1 MRTPP
6 PPIQALLYL
15 CMAGVNISQ
24 LVRYARVWSKYEI
37 FLLWGSNLA
46 VQWLRQTMSH
56 GLGFEI
62 WFEIMAAE
70 INQPRGWTEL
80 IKSPRADRVFD
91 QLCPHPMSM
100 SGSYPRKS
108 VSNLI
113 ITLYAKLYQIV
124 IETNLICDVIII
136 NNKIRH
142 NSFTIF
148 TTRRVLHTEPYFLQ
162 NIFILSVWPLR
173 GHLAARGVNN
183 K

>member
-1 MRTPP
+1 
-6 PPIQALLYL
+6 
-15 CMAGVNISQ
+15 
-24 LVRYARVWSKYEI
+24 
-37 FLLWGSNLA
+37 
-46 VQWLRQTMSH
+46 
-56 GLGFEI
+56 
-62 WFEIMAAE
+62 
-70 INQPRGWTEL
+70 
-80 IKSPRADRVFD
+80 
-91 QLCPHPMSM
+91 MSM

-108 VSNLI
+108 VSNFI

-173 GHLAARGVNN
+173 GHLAARGVNTFFISCIS
-183 K
+183 

>member
-1 MRTPP
+1 MSVPAVMNQMVT
-6 PPIQALLYL
+6 
-15 CMAGVNISQ
+15 
-24 LVRYARVWSKYEI
+24 RV
-37 FLLWGSNLA
+37 
-46 VQWLRQTMSH
+46 
-56 GLGFEI
+56 
-62 WFEIMAAE
+62 
-70 INQPRGWTEL
+70 
-80 IKSPRADRVFD
+80 
-91 QLCPHPMSM
+91 MSM

-108 VSNLI
+108 VSNFI

-173 GHLAARGVNN
+173 GHLAARGVNIYFCPPKDVPRRQTTASICTRATMVFFYQTIKSLN

>member
-1 MRTPP
+1 
-6 PPIQALLYL
+6 
-15 CMAGVNISQ
+15 
-24 LVRYARVWSKYEI
+24 
-37 FLLWGSNLA
+37 
-46 VQWLRQTMSH
+46 MSH

-108 VSNLI
+108 VSNFI

-162 NIFILSVWPLR
+162 NIVILSVWPPR
-173 GHLAARGVNN
+173 GHLAARGVITPLYPVIQKHVRLLQERTPNSPTACVTTGGRHQ
-183 K
+183 